1 MDRVFEPVRPV
12 VAMTPP
18 ITPEQESFE
27 RRPVWRSKAVL
38 GVVLISSAAISLAAL
53 TALVM
58 WRQWMETRQQ
68 LQQERQ
74 LQLLERL
81 QPLPQQQLT
90 PARTTPP
97 TPAAPSAPLPPI
109 RVDVPEMFPAIAPPP
124 PARVQEGQNRANE
137 AAAMPKEL
145 PELLG
150 VVRVPGSAGSAIF
163 RTGTGSVSTA
173 VGEPIGASGWRLREV
188 SRDQV
193 EIERDGTRQRLSL
206 GGR

>member
-12 VAMTPP
+12 VAITPP
-18 ITPEQESFE
+18 ITPEQESLD

-53 TALVM
+53 TALLM

-97 TPAAPSAPLPPI
+97 APSAPLPPI

-124 PARVQEGQNRANE
+124 PPPCRRRLRSHPQC
-137 AAAMPKEL
+137 P
-145 PELLG
+145 P
-150 VVRVPGSAGSAIF
+150 AGSLPSAAW
-163 RTGTGSVSTA
+163 SLWPA
-173 VGEPIGASGWRLREV
+173 PGAW
-188 SRDQV
+188 
-193 EIERDGTRQRLSL
+193 TRSL
-206 GGR
+206 

>member
-12 VAMTPP
+12 VAITPP
-18 ITPEQESFE
+18 ITPEQESLD

-53 TALVM
+53 TALLM

-97 TPAAPSAPLPPI
+97 APSAPLPPI

-124 PARVQEGQNRANE
+124 PARVQEGQSRAHG
-137 AAAMPKEL
+137 AAAMPQEL

-163 RTGTGSVSTA
+163 RTGAGSVSTA
-173 VGEPIGASGWRLREV
+173 VGEPIGASGWRLQEV

-193 EIERDGTRQRLSL
+193 QIERDGTRQRLSL

>member
-12 VAMTPP
+12 VAITPP
-18 ITPEQESFE
+18 ITPEQESLD

-53 TALVM
+53 TALLM

-97 TPAAPSAPLPPI
+97 APSAPLPPI

-124 PARVQEGQNRANE
+124 PARVQEGQSGANE
-137 AAAMPKEL
+137 AAAMHQKL

-163 RTGTGSVSTA
+163 RTGAGSVSTA
-173 VGEPIGASGWRLREV
+173 VGEAIGASGWRLEEV
-188 SRDQV
+188 TRDQV